1 MSYGSPVRCDTIE
14 DVPQKHSEHGSNF
27 GHWFSQQPA
36 GHTGG
41 VDPKSV
47 PPVLSTGN
55 VCVAYQPIVDMRT
68 GGIFA
73 YEALVRSTSPEFT
86 NPPALIEA
94 SVSARI
100 CGALGRMI
108 REEAIRNC
116 PDYPL
121 FMNIHPA
128 ELEDAW
134 IVRPD
139 DPIFKHG
146 HATYI
151 EVTESAPLSHF
162 ELCSIVLS
170 ELRGRGVL
178 VAVDDLGAGYSNMKY
193 IADLEPNIVKLDMGL
208 IMNLSQSPRR
218 QRLVRAL
225 ARLCTDL
232 GARCVAEGIES
243 EDDAQAVRDA
253 GIHYGQGYFYARPKF
268 APDAFAKG
276 SN

>member
-1 MSYGSPVRCDTIE
+1 MPETPPSR
-14 DVPQKHSEHGSNF
+14 GSNF
-27 GHWFSQQPA
+27 HTWFSQQPA
-36 GHTGG
+36 AYTRG

-47 PPVLSTGN
+47 PPVLGSGD
-55 VCVAYQPIVDMRT
+55 VCIAYQPIIDMLSGRV
-68 GGIFA
+68 FA

-86 NPPALIEA
+86 APPALIEA
-94 SVSARI
+94 SIEAHM

-116 PDYPL
+116 PDFPL

-139 DPIFKHG
+139 DPVFKHG
-146 HATYI
+146 YPTYI

-162 ELCSIVLS
+162 ELCSVVLS

-193 IADLEPNIVKLDMGL
+193 IADLEPSVVKLDMGL
-208 IMNLSQSPRR
+208 IFNLSTSPRR

-232 GARCVAEGIES
+232 GARCVAEGIETR
-243 EDDAQAVRDA
+243 DDAAAVRDA
-253 GIHYGQGYFYARPKF
+253 GIHFGQGYFYARPKF
-268 APDAFAKG
+268 APDAFQSPTA
-276 SN
+276 N